1 MSDAPAPST
10 DPITGLSV
18 CGHASV
24 MPTIKDADLGALSPH
39 EVRAKY
45 PRFMGA
51 CPSCGEQVILYASL
65 LHYVAGDY

>member
-1 MSDAPAPST
+1 M
-10 DPITGLSV
+10 